1 MDLETNPGGL
11 AFLAGGGE
19 MGALMRARDWSFTP
33 PGPPDLWPQSLC
45 TAIRLMLTTN
55 HPIFVFWGPQHICFY
70 NDAYSTSLG
79 PEKHRAMLGGRGQEM
94 WSEIWDVIGPD
105 IADVMAGQGATWHEN
120 HLVPII
126 RYGRLEEVFWTYS
139 FSPIDDAGSPNGI
152 GGVLVV
158 CTETTEEVLAER
170 WLKFRLEL
178 TERIGGLVDPKD
190 IMTASAEL
198 LGIHLKVAQVAFAEI
213 DAVGEVATIAS
224 DWNDGSMVSNVGRHR
239 FAGHDGPITWLKRG
253 ETVVVTDISTDPR
266 TCSPKAL
273 ACYRGISVAAFIN
286 APLFRSGRLVS
297 ILAVHSG
304 APREWSAHDLV
315 LVHGVAERTWLAVE
329 RVRAE
334 SALLANEARQALL
347 LRLVQSQRETGD
359 PEAMMLAAAEAVGK
373 HLNTHRV
380 GFLDIL
386 DDDTLSFTVGWTDGS
401 LELLSGS
408 SPATG
413 IGTAYLAVVRQG
425 KVPDLT
431 DVGQDRLTA
440 GSMFAEFGARAV
452 IDVPIIRN
460 GRWHAGMYV
469 NHAAVR
475 QWTAEEAALVREI
488 ADQTWDAVE
497 RARAEAALREL
508 NETLEARVAARTAER
523 NRLWSMTN
531 LLVAV
536 AAFDSTIRE
545 VNPAWPAL
553 LGWSEAELV
562 GRSYAEFVYP
572 DDVERSL
579 AWAAKLAGGERVVDL
594 ENRYRCKDGSY
605 RWIAWAITADDSVF
619 HCIGRDVTHQKQQAD
634 ALAVAEEALRQAHK
648 MEAVGQLTGGIAHD
662 FNNMLQAIGSS
673 LELMLRRVEQGRT
686 EEAARFID
694 GARETVER
702 ASALTNRL
710 LAFSRR
716 QSLQPRSVR
725 LDSLVEGMA
734 ELMRRTVGPA
744 ITVEL
749 RMGDGV
755 WPVLCDPNQLE
766 SVLLNLA
773 INARD
778 AMAEGGADGGQL
790 TVATQPVRLS
800 VADVAGQD
808 GAQPGDYAEIA
819 VTDTGSGMDA
829 ATLGHVFEPFFTT
842 KPIGQGTGLGLSQ
855 LYGFVRQS
863 NGVVRI
869 DSAPGRGTTV
879 RLYLP
884 RQDSMAD
891 HGEQPAATM
900 GSAGIG
906 AGETVL
912 LVEDEAG
919 VRALATEYLRELG
932 YAVLATPDGPT
943 ALRLLRAG
951 KRVDVLVTDVG
962 LPGGLNGRQIADAAR
977 EYRPGLPVLFITGYA
992 GTALHGHLAPG
1003 MEVIGK
1009 PFALD
1014 ALAAK
1019 VWSMLETVRD
1029 RAAAC

>member
-1 MDLETNPGGL
+1 MDIETTANGW
-11 AFLAGGGE
+11 AFLSGGGE
-19 MGALMRARDWSFTP
+19 MGSLMRARDWSSAP
-33 PGPPDLWPQSLC
+33 PGPPDHWPQSLC
-45 TAIRLMLTTN
+45 TAVRLMLTTN

-70 NDAYSTSLG
+70 NDAYSASLG
-79 PEKHRAMLGGRGQEM
+79 PEKHPAMLGARGQEV
-94 WSEIWDVIGPD
+94 WGEIWDVIGPD
-105 IADVMAGQGATWHEN
+105 IAGVMAGKGATWHEN
-120 HLVPII
+120 HLVPIV
-126 RYGRLEEVFWTYS
+126 RYGRLEQVYWTYS
-139 FSPIDDAGSPNGI
+139 FSPIDDATSPNGI

-158 CTETTEEVLAER
+158 CTETTDEVLAEH

-178 TERIGGLVDPKD
+178 NDLIGGLTDPESV
-190 IMTASAEL
+190 IAASAGL
-198 LGIHLKVAQVAFAEI
+198 LGLYLNAAQVAYAEI
-213 DAVGEVATIAS
+213 DAAGEVATVAR
-224 DWNDGSMVSNVGRHR
+224 DWNDGSMASNVGRHR
-239 FAGHDGPITWLKRG
+239 FAGHDGPIASLKRG
-253 ETVVVTDISTDPR
+253 ETVVVADVATDPL
-266 TCSPKAL
+266 TCSPETL
-273 ACYRGISVAAFIN
+273 ACYRGIGVAAFMN
-286 APLFRSGRLVS
+286 APLFRNGRLVS

-304 APREWSAHDLV
+304 APREWSAQDLV
-315 LVHGVAERTWLAVE
+315 FVHGVAERTWLAVE

-334 SALLANEARQALL
+334 TALLANEARQALL
-347 LRLVQSQRETGD
+347 LRLMRDQRETGD
-359 PEAMMLAAAEAVGK
+359 PDAMMLAASEAVGR
-373 HLNTHRV
+373 HLGTHQV
-380 GFLDIL
+380 GFLNML
-386 DDDTLSFTVGWTDGS
+386 GDDTLSFTTGWTDGR
-401 LELLSGS
+401 LALLAGTF
-408 SPATG
+408 PAAG
-413 IGTAYLAVVRQG
+413 IGTAYLAMVRQG
-425 KVPDLT
+425 MTLGIADVMQGPLT
-431 DVGQDRLTA
+431 SDST
-440 GSMFAEFGARAV
+440 FAEIGARA
-452 IDVPIIRN
+452 IIGVPIIRN

-469 NHAAVR
+469 NHATVR
-475 QWTAEEAALVREI
+475 DWTKEEVALVREV

-605 RWIAWAITADDSVF
+605 RWIAWAITADDGVF
-619 HCIGRDVTHQKQQAD
+619 HCIGRDVTDQKQQAA

-673 LELMLRRVEQGRT
+673 LELVLRRVEQGRT
-686 EEAARFID
+686 EDAGRFIE
-694 GARETVER
+694 GARKTVGR

-716 QSLQPRSVR
+716 QSLQPKSVN

-734 ELMRRTVGPA
+734 ELIRRAVGPA
-744 ITVEL
+744 IAVDL
-749 RMGDGV
+749 RLGDGV

-778 AMAEGGADGGQL
+778 AMADGGQL
-790 TVATQPVRLS
+790 TVATRLARLS
-800 VADVAGQD
+800 AVDVAGQD
-808 GAQPGDYAEIA
+808 GAQPGDYAEVA
-819 VTDTGSGMDA
+819 VTDTGTGMDA
-829 ATLGHVFEPFFTT
+829 ATVEHVFEPFFTT

-863 NGVVRI
+863 NGVVCI

-884 RQDSMAD
+884 RHGPMAVHD
-891 HGEQPAATM
+891 EPTAANI
-900 GSAGIG
+900 GLAGGG
-906 AGETVL
+906 AGETIL
-912 LVEDEAG
+912 LVEDEDG

-932 YAVLATPDGPT
+932 YAVLATQDGPT

-951 KRVDVLVTDVG
+951 ERVDMLVTDVG
-962 LPGGLNGRQIADAAR
+962 LPGGLNGRQVADAAR
-977 EYRPGLPVLFITGYA
+977 ESHSGLPVLFITGYA
-992 GTALHGHLAPG
+992 GSALQEQLAPG

-1014 ALAAK
+1014 VLAAK
-1019 VWSMLETVRD
+1019 VGSMLEGARN
-1029 RAAAC
+1029 RATNC